1 MPRVLFHPKFRRLAG
16 CALVAGA
23 TWGCA
28 SDESARRAVA
38 ELASVQRELAEMR
51 TMHQGNTRELAEL
64 GSRMRGLESE
74 AAGLATEIRS
84 AAPELTRARAALE
97 EADAAL
103 RARVTRSAPPAPAPA
118 QAPGVASAARAA
130 PATEPTPERLH
141 ASAMANVR
149 AREPG
154 QAVLELTDLIAR
166 FPRHPLAAAA
176 QLGIGEAYYQQGDC
190 RQALVEL
197 GKVVEGYPGSAQVPD
212 ALLKI
217 GLCRRSLGEP
227 GGATAAWRRLVSE
240 HPRTDAAARA
250 RALLDV
256 RSGAARRSR

>member
-1 MPRVLFHPKFRRLAG
+1 MPR
-16 CALVAGA
+16 
-23 TWGCA
+23 
-28 SDESARRAVA
+28 S
-38 ELASVQRELAEMR
+38 
-51 TMHQGNTRELAEL
+51 
-64 GSRMRGLESE
+64 
-74 AAGLATEIRS
+74 
-84 AAPELTRARAALE
+84 
-97 EADAAL
+97 
-103 RARVTRSAPPAPAPA
+103 
-118 QAPGVASAARAA
+118 A

-212 ALLKI
+212 ALLTI

-240 HPRTDAAARA
+240 HQVQPGR
-250 RALLDV
+250 RALGQEDRVGQRSLGKPGSVERNQDV
-256 RSGAARRSR
+256 LEYHGLPPFAVEIPRIR

>member
-1 MPRVLFHPKFRRLAG
+1 MSACAKRPNRDAGSSTVRRPRGLTCPRGGCYRPAVMPRVLLHPTFRRLAG

-74 AAGLATEIRS
+74 VAGLATEIRS

-118 QAPGVASAARAA
+118 Q
-130 PATEPTPERLH
+130 
-141 ASAMANVR
+141 
-149 AREPG
+149 
-154 QAVLELTDLIAR
+154 
-166 FPRHPLAAAA
+166 
-176 QLGIGEAYYQQGDC
+176 
-190 RQALVEL
+190 
-197 GKVVEGYPGSAQVPD
+197 
-212 ALLKI
+212 
-217 GLCRRSLGEP
+217 
-227 GGATAAWRRLVSE
+227 
-240 HPRTDAAARA
+240 
-250 RALLDV
+250 
-256 RSGAARRSR
+256 